1 MISDDKTKYRGGALL
16 YKLSF
21 IQTATLLRK
30 FETFKTISQ
39 IKSPTKILLPLEKYV
54 CVFIDRERDQF
65 LVKSGAARSTNSRSR
80 LSVAAVI
87 FCIVRDR
94 HRKEGLSFIAFQ
106 ARYAGDFKCYGWT
119 LF

>member
-1 MISDDKTKYRGGALL
+1 MLSKTLISRVISDDKTKYRGGALV

-21 IQTATLLRK
+21 AQTATLLRK

-65 LVKSGAARSTNSRSR
+65 
-80 LSVAAVI
+80 
-87 FCIVRDR
+87 
-94 HRKEGLSFIAFQ
+94 
-106 ARYAGDFKCYGWT
+106 
-119 LF
+119 